1 MLRGLSR
8 GLCALCTN
16 VAARVGAMFALLVI
30 VAATPVALASHK
42 PPKKPATVPDCAH
55 FSLARLAQRIHVSS
69 VVLQGKTPG
78 TNACTYTASVPGDYS
93 DLLQISVEPATRCA
107 RNGRR
112 FPCHVVFVNAEKLAE
127 KVAARRQNAEFGEIG
142 ARNREGIAP
151 VYYVSNFV
159 NGESASL
166 RPCDPPAPPLFLPP
180 PLPDFGPPLCFGEP
194 DWSSITVNSYG
205 RLDPSGPTAF
215 VSVGLGG
222 ATRKVVLH
230 TVSNLNLSVWST
242 GIH

>member
-1 MLRGLSR
+1 MIRDRSR

-30 VAATPVALASHK
+30 AAATPVALASHK
-42 PPKKPATVPDCAH
+42 PPKKPASVPDCAH

-78 TNACTYTASVPGDYS
+78 INACTYTASVPGEYS
-93 DLLQISVEPATRCA
+93 DILQISVVPATRCV
-107 RNGRR
+107 RIGRP
-112 FPCHVVFVNAEKLAE
+112 FPCYVVFVNAEKLAK
-127 KVAARRQNAEFGEIG
+127 KVAAQRHAEFGEIG

-180 PLPDFGPPLCFGEP
+180 SLPEFGPPLCFGEP
-194 DWSSITVNSYG
+194 DWSSITVSAYG
-205 RLDPSGPTAF
+205 RLDPRGPTAF
-215 VSVGLGG
+215 VSVGLAG

-230 TVSNLNLSVWST
+230 TVSNLDLSITST
-242 GIH
+242 GIR